1 MEKRESV
8 AIKMINGNDVR
19 KWNSGNV
26 EIKILK
32 HINRYDSNEDNHMIK
47 LKNHFLWGGQMWLVF
62 ELLSM
67 NLFELLQTPAWNG

>member
-1 MEKRESV
+1 MENREFV
-8 AIKMINGNDVR
+8 AIKMIDGNDIR

-32 HINRYDSNEDNHMIK
+32 HINRYDANEDNHMIR
-47 LKNHFLWGGQMWLVF
+47 LKNHFMWKGQMCLVF

-67 NLFELLQTPAWNG
+67 NLFELLQTPGIG

>member
-1 MEKRESV
+1 MENREFV
-8 AIKMINGNDVR
+8 AIKMIDGNDIR

-32 HINRYDSNEDNHMIK
+32 HINRYDPNEDNHMIR
-47 LKNHFLWGGQMWLVF
+47 LKNNFMWGGQMCLVF

-67 NLFELLQTPAWNG
+67 NLFELLQTPGIG